1 MRLTLNKT
9 RRNMALLL
17 SVALIGAVL
26 GFPTAAT
33 AADPTCTTA
42 AAVTTCTGETS
53 DTAKYEVRVPD
64 DFNGTL
70 LLWSHGYTY
79 VAKIPAQIPLL
90 GGAGN
95 DLRATI
101 APGAPDSMVTANAL
115 LNQGYALAGS
125 GFAVPGWNAE
135 SAVKTNVE
143 LLGIVKKKFPKIKRT
158 VAWGASLGGTITQR
172 LAETNPKLIDAALP
186 VMAFNNLDKVTG
198 SNGGYGTDAVW
209 LFKMFFD
216 PTIKGFG
223 YTAGPAGFG
232 EAAVDFGKVLA
243 AVVAIQGG
251 LAKSGADTWPATAT
265 LVPAAVK
272 AALPARSA
280 LLMVGL
286 LSGMPMRSTSF
297 DGVTG
302 TPIDTS
308 SIAAASASTSA
319 ATGFSLAVQPALAV
333 AENMVN
339 IAGFATFAR
348 FDLESQVGN
357 KNFADNQKTNYAAK
371 LSEEEAA
378 TYNVALS
385 GESGIAG
392 LLQLVAG
399 FQAAAPLKADADALA
414 KFKKLDTLTGQINV
428 PTIAF
433 NNTEE
438 TVEFQPMMSWMIE
451 KANAQ
456 HAAEVAAAKA
466 KKKKAPAKKFAAF
479 WGTPLDEYTKFNAD
493 GTPKQQTFNPG
504 TGHVQFTQT
513 QYMDMVRLGDMAAR
527 LKRLPS
533 AAILDLTR
541 ESDPNWY
548 PTEDFEADTFESI
561 GS

>member
-9 RRNMALLL
+9 RRNLALLL

-26 GFPTAAT
+26 GFPSAAT

-42 AAVTTCTGETS
+42 SAVTTCTGETS
-53 DTAKYEVRVPD
+53 DKAKYEVRVPD

-70 LLWSHGYTY
+70 LLWSHGYVY
-79 VAKIPAQIPLL
+79 VLPMPAALAPVL
-90 GGAGN
+90 GKGA

-101 APGAPDSMVTANAL
+101 APGAPDDMKFANAL

-125 GFAVPGWNAE
+125 GFATPGWNAE

-143 LLGIVKKKFPKIKRT
+143 LLDIVKKKFPKIKRT
-158 VAWGASLGGTITQR
+158 VAWGPSLGGTITQR

-186 VMAFNNLDKVTG
+186 IMAFNNLDKVIG
-198 SNGGYGTDAVW
+198 SNGGYGTDAIW
-209 LFKMFFD
+209 LFKMLFD
-216 PTIKGFG
+216 PSIKGFG
-223 YTAGPAGFG
+223 YKPGVEGWG
-232 EAAVDFGKVLA
+232 EAALDFDKTYKAALA
-243 AVVAIQGG
+243 IAGNI
-251 LAKSGADTWPATAT
+251 AKSGADTWPATAT

-272 AALPARSA
+272 AQIPARSA
-280 LLMVGL
+280 LLLVALLAGL
-286 LSGMPMRSTSF
+286 PLRSASY

-308 SIAAASASTSA
+308 SAEAASASTSA
-319 ATGFSLAVQPALAV
+319 ATGFSLAVQPALATV
-333 AENMVN
+333 ENILNV
-339 IAGFATFAR
+339 AGFAYFAR
-348 FDLESQVGN
+348 YDVEQQTGG
-357 KNFADNQKTNYAAK
+357 KNFADNQKVDYAKK
-371 LSEEEAA
+371 LSDEERAEH
-378 TYNVALS
+378 NVALS
-385 GESGIAG
+385 GEAAIDG
-392 LLQLVAG
+392 LLQVIAG
-399 FQAAAPLKADADALA
+399 FQKAAPLVGDAESI
-414 KFKKLDTLTGQINV
+414 KKLQALDTMTGQVNV

-456 HAAEVAAAKA
+456 HAAAVAAAKA

-479 WGTPLDEYTKFNAD
+479 WGTPLDEYTKFDAKGPVTQT
-493 GTPKQQTFNPG
+493 GTAG
-504 TGHVQFTQT
+504 TSHVQFTFPQW
-513 QYMDMVRLGDMAAR
+513 MDIVRLGDMAPR
-527 LKRLPS
+527 LKKLPS
-533 AAILDLTR
+533 ASILQLTR

-548 PTEDFEADTFESI
+548 PSEDFDADTFASI

>member
-1 MRLTLNKT
+1 
-9 RRNMALLL
+9 MALLL

-33 AADPTCTTA
+33 AADPTCKTE

-79 VAKIPAQIPLL
+79 VAKIPQQVPLL

-158 VAWGASLGGTITQR
+158 VAWGESLGGTITQR

-186 VMAFNNLDKVTG
+186 IMAFNNLDKVTG

-232 EAAVDFGKVLA
+232 EAAQDFGKVLA

-251 LAKSGADTWPATAT
+251 LTKTGAATWPATAT

-272 AALPARSA
+272 EALPARSA

-348 FDLESQVGN
+348 YDLESQVGN

-385 GESGIAG
+385 GEAGVAG

-414 KFKKLDTLTGQINV
+414 KFKKLDTMTGQINV

-433 NNTEE
+433 NNVEE

-456 HAAEVAAAKA
+456 HAAAVAAAKA

-479 WGTPLDEYTKFNAD
+479 WGTPLDEYTQFNAD
-493 GTPKQQTFNPG
+493 GTPKQQAFNAG

-513 QYMDMVRLGDMAAR
+513 QWMDMVRLGDMAAR
-527 LKRLPS
+527 LKKLPS
-533 AAILDLTR
+533 ESILQLTR

-548 PTEDFEADTFESI
+548 PTEDFDADTFESI

>member
-357 KNFADNQKTNYAAK
+357 KNFADNQRTNYAAK

-399 FQAAAPLKADADALA
+399 FQAAAPLKGDAETLA
-414 KFKKLDTLTGQINV
+414 KFKKLDTMTGQINV

-433 NNTEE
+433 NNVEE

-456 HAAEVAAAKA
+456 RAAEVAAAKA

-479 WGTPLDEYTKFNAD
+479 WGQPLDEYTVFNAD
-493 GTPKQQTFNPG
+493 LTPKQQAFNAG

-513 QYMDMVRLGDMAAR
+513 QWMDMVRLGDMAAR
-527 LKRLPS
+527 LKKLPS
-533 AAILDLTR
+533 AAILQLTR

-548 PTEDFEADTFESI
+548 PTEDFDADTFESI

>member
-26 GFPTAAT
+26 GFPSAAT

-42 AAVTTCTGETS
+42 EKVTTCTGETS

-79 VAKIPAQIPLL
+79 VAKIPAQVPLL

-143 LLGIVKKKFPKIKRT
+143 LLGIVKKKFPQIKRT

-223 YTAGPAGFG
+223 YSAGPAGFG

-251 LAKSGADTWPATAT
+251 LTKSGADTWPATAT

-308 SIAAASASTSA
+308 SVEAASASTSA
-319 ATGFSLAVQPALAV
+319 ATGFALALQPALAV

-348 FDLESQVGN
+348 YDLESQVGN

-385 GESGIAG
+385 GEAGIAG

-399 FQAAAPLKADADALA
+399 FQAAAPLKGDADTLA
-414 KFKKLDTLTGQINV
+414 KFKKLDTMTGQINV

-456 HAAEVAAAKA
+456 YAAEVAAAKA

-479 WGTPLDEYTKFNAD
+479 WGTPLDEYTQFNAD
-493 GTPKQQTFNPG
+493 GTPKQQAFNPG

-513 QYMDMVRLGDMAAR
+513 QWMDMVRLGDMAAR

-533 AAILDLTR
+533 EAILNLTR

>member
-158 VAWGASLGGTITQR
+158 VAWGSSLGGTITQR

-223 YTAGPAGFG
+223 YTAGPVGFG

-357 KNFADNQKTNYAAK
+357 KNFADNQRTNYAAK

-399 FQAAAPLKADADALA
+399 FQAAAPLKGDAETLA
-414 KFKKLDTLTGQINV
+414 KFKKLDTMTGQINV

-433 NNTEE
+433 NNVEE

-456 HAAEVAAAKA
+456 RAAEVAAAKA
-466 KKKKAPAKKFAAF
+466 KKKKAPAKKFATF
-479 WGTPLDEYTKFNAD
+479 WGQPLDEYTVFNAD
-493 GTPKQQTFNPG
+493 GTPKQQAFNAG

-513 QYMDMVRLGDMAAR
+513 QWMDMVRLGDMAAR
-527 LKRLPS
+527 LKKLPS
-533 AAILDLTR
+533 AAILQLTR

-548 PTEDFEADTFESI
+548 PTEDFDADTFESI

>member
-1 MRLTLNKT
+1 
-9 RRNMALLL
+9 MALLL

-232 EAAVDFGKVLA
+232 EAAVDFVKVLA

-399 FQAAAPLKADADALA
+399 FQAAAPLKGDAETLA
-414 KFKKLDTLTGQINV
+414 KFKKLDTMTGQINV

-433 NNTEE
+433 NNVEE

-456 HAAEVAAAKA
+456 RAAEVAAAKA

-479 WGTPLDEYTKFNAD
+479 WGQPLDEYTVFNAD
-493 GTPKQQTFNPG
+493 LTPKQQAFNAG

-513 QYMDMVRLGDMAAR
+513 QWMDMVRLGDMAAR
-527 LKRLPS
+527 LKKLPS
-533 AAILDLTR
+533 AAILQLTR

-548 PTEDFEADTFESI
+548 PTEDFDADTFESI

>member
-33 AADPTCTTA
+33 AADPTCKTE

-79 VAKIPAQIPLL
+79 VAKIPQQVPLL

-186 VMAFNNLDKVTG
+186 IMAFNNLDKVTG

-216 PTIKGFG
+216 PSIKGFG

-232 EAAVDFGKVLA
+232 EAAQDFGKVLA

-251 LAKSGADTWPATAT
+251 LTKTGAATWPATAT

-272 AALPARSA
+272 DALPARSA

-348 FDLESQVGN
+348 YDLESQVGN

-385 GESGIAG
+385 GEAGVAG

-414 KFKKLDTLTGQINV
+414 KFKKLDTMTGQINV

-433 NNTEE
+433 NNVEE

-456 HAAEVAAAKA
+456 HAAAVAAAKA

-479 WGTPLDEYTKFNAD
+479 WGTPLDEYTQFNAD
-493 GTPKQQTFNPG
+493 GTPKQQAFNAG

-513 QYMDMVRLGDMAAR
+513 QWMDMVRLGDMAAR
-527 LKRLPS
+527 LKKLPS
-533 AAILDLTR
+533 ESILQLTR
-541 ESDPNWY
+541 ESDPN
-548 PTEDFEADTFESI
+548 
-561 GS
+561 

>member
-17 SVALIGAVL
+17 SVALVGAVL
-26 GFPTAAT
+26 GFPSAAT

-42 AAVTTCTGETS
+42 SAVTTCTGETS
-53 DTAKYEVRVPD
+53 DTAKYEIRVPD

-79 VAKIPAQIPLL
+79 VAKIPAQVPVL
-90 GGAGN
+90 GGSGN

-101 APGAPDSMVTANAL
+101 APGAPDDMKIANAL

-143 LLGIVKKKFPKIKRT
+143 LLGITKKKFTSIKRT
-158 VAWGASLGGTITQR
+158 VAWGPSLGGTITQR

-186 VMAFNNLDKVTG
+186 IMAFNNIDKVTG

-232 EAAVDFGKVLA
+232 EAAADFGKILA

-251 LAKSGADTWPATAT
+251 LSKPSVADTWPATAS

-280 LLMVGL
+280 LLMIGL
-286 LSGMPMRSTSF
+286 LSGMPLRSSSF

-348 FDLESQVGN
+348 YDLETQVGN
-357 KNFADNQKTNYAAK
+357 KNFADNQNVDYAKK
-371 LSEEEAA
+371 LSEDERA

-385 GESGIAG
+385 GEAGIDG
-392 LLQLVAG
+392 LLALVAG
-399 FQAAAPLKADADALA
+399 FKQAAPLKADADALA
-414 KFKKLDTLTGQINV
+414 KLKKLDTMTGQINV

-456 HAAEVAAAKA
+456 HAAAVAAAKA

-479 WGTPLDEYTKFNAD
+479 WGQPLDEYTKFNAAGPVVQSD
-493 GTPKQQTFNPG
+493 TPG
-504 TGHVQFTQT
+504 TGHVKFSFPQW
-513 QYMDMVRLGDMAAR
+513 MDIVRLGDMTAR

-533 AAILDLTR
+533 QAILDLTR

-548 PTEDFEADTFESI
+548 PTEDFDADTFESI

>member
-1 MRLTLNKT
+1 
-9 RRNMALLL
+9 MALLL
-17 SVALIGAVL
+17 SVALVGAVL
-26 GFPTAAT
+26 GFPSAAT

-42 AAVTTCTGETS
+42 SAVTTCTGETS
-53 DTAKYEVRVPD
+53 DTAKYEIRVPD

-79 VAKIPAQIPLL
+79 VAKIPAQVPVL
-90 GGAGN
+90 GGSGN

-101 APGAPDSMVTANAL
+101 APGAPDDMKIANAL

-143 LLGIVKKKFPKIKRT
+143 LLGITKKKFTSIKRT
-158 VAWGASLGGTITQR
+158 VAWGPSLGGTITQR

-186 VMAFNNLDKVTG
+186 IMAFNNIDKVTG

-232 EAAVDFGKVLA
+232 EAAADFGKILA

-251 LAKSGADTWPATAT
+251 LSKPSVADTWPATAS

-280 LLMVGL
+280 LLMIGL
-286 LSGMPMRSTSF
+286 LSGMPLRSSSF

-348 FDLESQVGN
+348 YDLETQVGN
-357 KNFADNQKTNYAAK
+357 KNFADNQNVDYAKK
-371 LSEEEAA
+371 LSEDERA

-385 GESGIAG
+385 GEAGIDG
-392 LLQLVAG
+392 LLALVAG
-399 FQAAAPLKADADALA
+399 FKQAAPLKADADALA
-414 KFKKLDTLTGQINV
+414 KLKKLDTMTGQINV

-456 HAAEVAAAKA
+456 HAAAVAAAKA

-479 WGTPLDEYTKFNAD
+479 WGQPLDEYTKFNAAGPVVQSD
-493 GTPKQQTFNPG
+493 TPG
-504 TGHVQFTQT
+504 TGHVKFSFPQW
-513 QYMDMVRLGDMAAR
+513 MDIVRLGDMTAR

-533 AAILDLTR
+533 QAILDLTR

-548 PTEDFEADTFESI
+548 PTEDFDADTFESI

>member
-1 MRLTLNKT
+1 
-9 RRNMALLL
+9 MALLL

-33 AADPTCTTA
+33 AADPTCKTE

-79 VAKIPAQIPLL
+79 VAKIPQQVPLL

-186 VMAFNNLDKVTG
+186 IMAFNNLDKVTG

-232 EAAVDFGKVLA
+232 EAAQDFGKVLA

-251 LAKSGADTWPATAT
+251 LTKTGAATWPATAT

-272 AALPARSA
+272 EALPARSA

-348 FDLESQVGN
+348 YDLESQVGN

-385 GESGIAG
+385 GEAGVAG

-414 KFKKLDTLTGQINV
+414 KFKKLDTMTGQINV

-433 NNTEE
+433 NNVEE

-456 HAAEVAAAKA
+456 HAAAVAAAKA

-479 WGTPLDEYTKFNAD
+479 WGTPLDEYTQFNAD
-493 GTPKQQTFNPG
+493 GTPKQQAFNAG

-513 QYMDMVRLGDMAAR
+513 QWMDMVRLGDMAAR
-527 LKRLPS
+527 LKKLPS
-533 AAILDLTR
+533 ESILQLTR

-548 PTEDFEADTFESI
+548 PTEDFDADTFESI

>member
-399 FQAAAPLKADADALA
+399 FQAAAPLKGDAETLA
-414 KFKKLDTLTGQINV
+414 KFKKLDTMTGQINV

-433 NNTEE
+433 NNVEE

-479 WGTPLDEYTKFNAD
+479 WGQPLDEYTVFNAD
-493 GTPKQQTFNPG
+493 GTPKQQAFNAG

-513 QYMDMVRLGDMAAR
+513 QWMDMVRLGDMAAR
-527 LKRLPS
+527 LKKLPS
-533 AAILDLTR
+533 AAILQLTR

-548 PTEDFEADTFESI
+548 PTEDFDADTFESI

>member
-1 MRLTLNKT
+1 
-9 RRNMALLL
+9 
-17 SVALIGAVL
+17 
-26 GFPTAAT
+26 
-33 AADPTCTTA
+33 
-42 AAVTTCTGETS
+42 
-53 DTAKYEVRVPD
+53 
-64 DFNGTL
+64 
-70 LLWSHGYTY
+70 
-79 VAKIPAQIPLL
+79 
-90 GGAGN
+90 
-95 DLRATI
+95 
-101 APGAPDSMVTANAL
+101 MVNANAL
-115 LNQGYALAGS
+115 LNMGYALAGS

-186 VMAFNNLDKVTG
+186 IQAFNNIDRVTG

-232 EAAVDFGKVLA
+232 EAAADFGKVLV
-243 AVVAIQGG
+243 AVSAIQAG
-251 LAKSGADTWPATAT
+251 LAKSGADTWPATAA
-265 LVPAAVK
+265 LVPAPVK

-280 LLMVGL
+280 LLMIGL
-286 LSGMPMRSTSF
+286 LSGMPLRSSSF

-308 SIAAASASTSA
+308 SIAAASSSTSA

-348 FDLESQVGN
+348 FDLETQVGN
-357 KNFADNQKTNYAAK
+357 KNFADNQKVDYAKK
-371 LSEEEAA
+371 LSDEERA

-385 GESGIAG
+385 GEAGVDG
-392 LLQLVAG
+392 LLTLIAG
-399 FQAAAPLKADADALA
+399 FQKAAPLVADADALA
-414 KFKKLDTLTGQINV
+414 KLKKLDTMTGQINV

-438 TVEFQPMMSWMIE
+438 TVEYQPMMSWMIE

-456 HAAEVAAAKA
+456 YAAEVAAAKA
-466 KKKKAPAKKFAAF
+466 KKKKTPAKKFAAF
-479 WGTPLDEYTKFNAD
+479 WGQPVDEYTKFSAA
-493 GTPKQQTFNPG
+493 GTPLQQGETPG
-504 TGHVQFTQT
+504 TGHVKYSFSQW
-513 QYMDMVRLGDMAAR
+513 MDMVRLGDMAAR
-527 LKRLPS
+527 LKKLPS
-533 AAILDLTR
+533 DAILQLTR
-541 ESDPNWY
+541 ESDANWY
-548 PTEDFEADTFESI
+548 PTDDFDADTFESI

>member
-17 SVALIGAVL
+17 SAALIGAVI

-79 VAKIPAQIPLL
+79 VSKIPAQVPLL

-172 LAETNPKLIDAALP
+172 LAESNPQLIDAALP
-186 VMAFNNLDKVTG
+186 IQAFNNIDKVTG

-223 YTAGPAGFG
+223 YKAGPEGFG
-232 EAAVDFGKVLA
+232 EAAQDFGKVLA

-251 LAKSGADTWPATAT
+251 LSKSGEDTWPATAT

-272 AALPARSA
+272 AQLPARSA
-280 LLMVGL
+280 LLLIGL

-308 SIAAASASTSA
+308 SVAAASASTSA

-357 KNFADNQKTNYAAK
+357 KNFADNQNVDYAKK
-371 LSEEEAA
+371 LSEEERA

-385 GESGIAG
+385 GETGIAG

-414 KFKKLDTLTGQINV
+414 KLKKLDTMTGQINV

-433 NNTEE
+433 NNVEE

-456 HAAEVAAAKA
+456 YAAEVAAAKA

-479 WGTPLDEYTKFNAD
+479 WGTPLDEYTQFNAD
-493 GTPKQQTFNPG
+493 GTPKQQAFNAG
-504 TGHVQFTQT
+504 TGHVQYTQT
-513 QYMDMVRLGDMAAR
+513 QFMDMVRLGDMAAR

-533 AAILDLTR
+533 DAILQLTR

-548 PTEDFEADTFESI
+548 PADEFDGDTFESI

>member
-26 GFPTAAT
+26 GFPSAAT

-53 DTAKYEVRVPD
+53 DKAKYEVRVPD

-79 VAKIPAQIPLL
+79 VAKIPAQVPLL

-143 LLGIVKKKFPKIKRT
+143 LLGVVKKKFPKIKRT

-186 VMAFNNLDKVTG
+186 IMAFNNIDRVVG

-223 YTAGPAGFG
+223 YSAGPAGFG

-251 LAKSGADTWPATAT
+251 LTKTGADTWPATAT

-348 FDLESQVGN
+348 YDLESQVGN

-385 GESGIAG
+385 GETGVAG

-414 KFKKLDTLTGQINV
+414 KLKKLDTMTGQINV
-428 PTIAF
+428 PTIAI
-433 NNTEE
+433 NNVEE

-456 HAAEVAAAKA
+456 HAAAVAAAKA

-479 WGTPLDEYTKFNAD
+479 WGTPLDEYTQFNAD
-493 GTPKQQTFNPG
+493 GTPKQQAFNAG

-513 QYMDMVRLGDMAAR
+513 QWMDMVRLGDMAAR

-533 AAILDLTR
+533 ESILQLTR

-548 PTEDFEADTFESI
+548 PSEDFDADTFESI

>member
-357 KNFADNQKTNYAAK
+357 KNFADNQRTNYAAK

-399 FQAAAPLKADADALA
+399 FQAAAPLKGDAETLA
-414 KFKKLDTLTGQINV
+414 KFKKLDTMTGQINV

-433 NNTEE
+433 NNVEE

-456 HAAEVAAAKA
+456 RAAEVAAAKA

-479 WGTPLDEYTKFNAD
+479 WGQPLDEYTVFNAD
-493 GTPKQQTFNPG
+493 GTPKQQAFNAG

-513 QYMDMVRLGDMAAR
+513 QWMDMVRLGDMAAR
-527 LKRLPS
+527 LKKLPS
-533 AAILDLTR
+533 AAILQLTR

-548 PTEDFEADTFESI
+548 PTEDFDADTFESI

>member
-33 AADPTCTTA
+33 AADPTCKTE

-79 VAKIPAQIPLL
+79 VAKIPQQVPLL

-186 VMAFNNLDKVTG
+186 IMAFNNLDKVTG

-216 PTIKGFG
+216 PSIKGFG

-232 EAAVDFGKVLA
+232 EAAQDFGKVLA

-251 LAKSGADTWPATAT
+251 LTKTGAATWPATAT

-272 AALPARSA
+272 EALPARSA

-348 FDLESQVGN
+348 YDLESQVGN

-378 TYNVALS
+378 SYNVALS
-385 GESGIAG
+385 GEAGVAG

-414 KFKKLDTLTGQINV
+414 KFKKLDTMTGQINV

-433 NNTEE
+433 NNVEE

-456 HAAEVAAAKA
+456 HAAAVAAAKA

-479 WGTPLDEYTKFNAD
+479 WGTPLDEYTQFNAD
-493 GTPKQQTFNPG
+493 GTPKQQAFNAG

-513 QYMDMVRLGDMAAR
+513 QWMDMVRLGDMAAR
-527 LKRLPS
+527 LKKLPS
-533 AAILDLTR
+533 ESILQLTR

-548 PTEDFEADTFESI
+548 PTEDFDADTFESI

>member
-1 MRLTLNKT
+1 
-9 RRNMALLL
+9 MALLL
-17 SVALIGAVL
+17 SVALVGAVL
-26 GFPTAAT
+26 GFPSAAT
-33 AADPTCTTA
+33 AADPDCK
-42 AAVTTCTGETS
+42 VVSEVNVCTGETS
-53 DTAKYEVRVPD
+53 DKALYEIRVPN

-79 VAKIPAQIPLL
+79 VAKIPAQVPLL

-95 DLRATI
+95 DLRPTI
-101 APGAPDSMVTANAL
+101 GPGAPDDMKIANSL

-143 LLGIVKKKFPKIKRT
+143 LIGIIKKKFTQIKRT
-158 VAWGASLGGTITQR
+158 VAWGPSLGGTITQR

-186 VMAFNNLDKVTG
+186 IMAFNNIDKVVG

-232 EAAVDFGKVLA
+232 EAAVDFGKVLS

-251 LAKSGADTWPATAT
+251 LSKSGADTWPKTAT
-265 LVPAAVK
+265 LVPDAVK

-280 LLMVGL
+280 LLLIGL
-286 LSGMPMRSTSF
+286 LSGMPIRSTSF

-308 SIAAASASTSA
+308 SLAAASASTSA

-348 FDLESQVGN
+348 YDLESQVGN
-357 KNFADNQKTNYAAK
+357 KNIADNQKVDYSKK
-371 LSEEEAA
+371 LSDDERA

-385 GESGIAG
+385 GETGIAG

-399 FQAAAPLKADADALA
+399 FQQAAPLKADTDALA
-414 KFKKLDTLTGQINV
+414 KLQKLDTMTGQINV

-433 NNTEE
+433 NNSEE
-438 TVEFQPMMSWMIE
+438 TVEFQPMMSWLIE

-456 HAAEVAAAKA
+456 YAAEVAAAKA

-479 WGTPLDEYTKFNAD
+479 WGVPADEYTQFNAD
-493 GTPKQQTFNPG
+493 GTPKQLSDTPG
-504 TGHVQFTQT
+504 TGHVKFSFPQW
-513 QYMDMVRLGDMAAR
+513 MDMVRLGDMAAR

-533 AAILDLTR
+533 DAILQLTR

-548 PTEDFEADTFESI
+548 PSDEFDADTFASI

>member
-33 AADPTCTTA
+33 AADPTCKTE

-79 VAKIPAQIPLL
+79 VAKIPQQVPLL

-158 VAWGASLGGTITQR
+158 VAWGESLGGTITQR

-186 VMAFNNLDKVTG
+186 IMAFNNLDKVTG

-232 EAAVDFGKVLA
+232 EAAQDFGKVLA

-251 LAKSGADTWPATAT
+251 LTKTGAATWPATAT

-272 AALPARSA
+272 EALPARSA

-348 FDLESQVGN
+348 YDLESQVGN

-385 GESGIAG
+385 GEAGVAG

-414 KFKKLDTLTGQINV
+414 KFKKLDTMTGQINV

-433 NNTEE
+433 NNVEE

-456 HAAEVAAAKA
+456 HAAAVAAAKA

-479 WGTPLDEYTKFNAD
+479 WGTPLDEYTQFNAD
-493 GTPKQQTFNPG
+493 GTPKQQAFNAG

-513 QYMDMVRLGDMAAR
+513 QWMDMVRLGDMAAR
-527 LKRLPS
+527 LKKLPS
-533 AAILDLTR
+533 ESILQLTR

-548 PTEDFEADTFESI
+548 PTEDFDADTFESI

>member
-1 MRLTLNKT
+1 
-9 RRNMALLL
+9 
-17 SVALIGAVL
+17 
-26 GFPTAAT
+26 
-33 AADPTCTTA
+33 
-42 AAVTTCTGETS
+42 
-53 DTAKYEVRVPD
+53 
-64 DFNGTL
+64 
-70 LLWSHGYTY
+70 
-79 VAKIPAQIPLL
+79 
-90 GGAGN
+90 
-95 DLRATI
+95 
-101 APGAPDSMVTANAL
+101 
-115 LNQGYALAGS
+115 
-125 GFAVPGWNAE
+125 
-135 SAVKTNVE
+135 
-143 LLGIVKKKFPKIKRT
+143 LGIVKKKFPKIKRT

-399 FQAAAPLKADADALA
+399 FQAAAPLKGDAETLA
-414 KFKKLDTLTGQINV
+414 KFKKLDTMTGQINV

-433 NNTEE
+433 NNVEE

-456 HAAEVAAAKA
+456 RAAEVAAAKA

-479 WGTPLDEYTKFNAD
+479 WGQPLDEYTVFNAD
-493 GTPKQQTFNPG
+493 GTPKQQAFNAG

-513 QYMDMVRLGDMAAR
+513 QWMDMVRLGDMAAR
-527 LKRLPS
+527 LKKLPS
-533 AAILDLTR
+533 AAILQLTR

-548 PTEDFEADTFESI
+548 PTEDFDADTFESI

>member
-79 VAKIPAQIPLL
+79 VAKIPQQVPLL

-186 VMAFNNLDKVTG
+186 IMAFNNLDKVTG

-216 PTIKGFG
+216 PSIKGFG

-232 EAAVDFGKVLA
+232 EAAQDFGKVLA

-251 LAKSGADTWPATAT
+251 LTKTGAATWPATAT

-272 AALPARSA
+272 EALPARSA

-348 FDLESQVGN
+348 YDLESQVGN

-385 GESGIAG
+385 GEAGVAG

-414 KFKKLDTLTGQINV
+414 KFKKLDTMTGQINV

-433 NNTEE
+433 NNVEE

-456 HAAEVAAAKA
+456 HAAAVAAAKA

-479 WGTPLDEYTKFNAD
+479 WGTPLDEYTQFNAD
-493 GTPKQQTFNPG
+493 GTPKQQAFNAG

-513 QYMDMVRLGDMAAR
+513 QWMDMVRLGDMAAR
-527 LKRLPS
+527 LKKLPS
-533 AAILDLTR
+533 ESILQLTR

-548 PTEDFEADTFESI
+548 PTEDFDADTFESI

>member
-33 AADPTCTTA
+33 AADPTCKTE

-79 VAKIPAQIPLL
+79 VAKIPQQVPLL

-186 VMAFNNLDKVTG
+186 IMAFNNLDKVTG

-232 EAAVDFGKVLA
+232 EAAQDFGKVLA

-251 LAKSGADTWPATAT
+251 LTKTGAATWPATAT

-272 AALPARSA
+272 EALPARSA

-348 FDLESQVGN
+348 YDLESQVGN

-385 GESGIAG
+385 GEAGVAG

-414 KFKKLDTLTGQINV
+414 KFKKLDTMTGQINV

-433 NNTEE
+433 NNVEE
-438 TVEFQPMMSWMIE
+438 TVEFQPMMSWLIE

-456 HAAEVAAAKA
+456 HAAAVAAAKA

-479 WGTPLDEYTKFNAD
+479 WGTPLDEYTQFNAD
-493 GTPKQQTFNPG
+493 GTPKQQAFNAG

-513 QYMDMVRLGDMAAR
+513 QWMDMVRLGDMAAR
-527 LKRLPS
+527 LKKLPS
-533 AAILDLTR
+533 EPILQLTR

-548 PTEDFEADTFESI
+548 PTEDFDADTFESI

>member
-26 GFPTAAT
+26 GFPSAAT

-53 DTAKYEVRVPD
+53 DKAKYEVRVPD

-79 VAKIPAQIPLL
+79 VAKIPAQVPLL

-143 LLGIVKKKFPKIKRT
+143 LLGVVKKKFPKIKRT

-186 VMAFNNLDKVTG
+186 IMAFNNIDRVVG

-223 YTAGPAGFG
+223 YSAGPAGFG

-251 LAKSGADTWPATAT
+251 LTKTGADTWPATAT

-348 FDLESQVGN
+348 YDLESQVGN

-385 GESGIAG
+385 GETGVAG

-414 KFKKLDTLTGQINV
+414 KLKKLDTMTGQINV

-433 NNTEE
+433 NNVEE

-456 HAAEVAAAKA
+456 HAAAVAAAKA

-479 WGTPLDEYTKFNAD
+479 WGTPLDEYTQFNAD
-493 GTPKQQTFNPG
+493 GTPKQQAFNAG

-513 QYMDMVRLGDMAAR
+513 QWMDMVRLGDMAAR

-533 AAILDLTR
+533 ESILQLTR

-548 PTEDFEADTFESI
+548 PSEDFDADTFESI

>member
-399 FQAAAPLKADADALA
+399 FQAAAPLKGDAETLA
-414 KFKKLDTLTGQINV
+414 KFKKLDTMTGQINV

-433 NNTEE
+433 NNVEE

-456 HAAEVAAAKA
+456 RAAEVAAAKA

-479 WGTPLDEYTKFNAD
+479 WGQPLDEYTVFNAD
-493 GTPKQQTFNPG
+493 GTPKQQAFNAG

-513 QYMDMVRLGDMAAR
+513 QWMDMVRLGDMAAR
-527 LKRLPS
+527 LKKLPS
-533 AAILDLTR
+533 AAILQLTR

-548 PTEDFEADTFESI
+548 PTEDFDADTFESI

>member
-1 MRLTLNKT
+1 
-9 RRNMALLL
+9 MALLL

-399 FQAAAPLKADADALA
+399 FQAAAPLKGDAETLA
-414 KFKKLDTLTGQINV
+414 KFKKLDTMTGQINV

-433 NNTEE
+433 NNVEE

-456 HAAEVAAAKA
+456 RAAEVAAAKA

-479 WGTPLDEYTKFNAD
+479 WGQPLDEYTVFNAD
-493 GTPKQQTFNPG
+493 GTPKQQAFNAG

-513 QYMDMVRLGDMAAR
+513 QWMDMVRLGDMAAR
-527 LKRLPS
+527 LKKLPS
-533 AAILDLTR
+533 AAILQLTR

-548 PTEDFEADTFESI
+548 PTEDFDADTFESI

>member
-399 FQAAAPLKADADALA
+399 FQAAAPLKGDAETLA
-414 KFKKLDTLTGQINV
+414 KFKKLDTMTGQINV

-433 NNTEE
+433 NNVEE

-479 WGTPLDEYTKFNAD
+479 WGQPLDEYTVFNAD
-493 GTPKQQTFNPG
+493 LTPKQQAFNAG

-513 QYMDMVRLGDMAAR
+513 QWMDMVRLGDMAAR
-527 LKRLPS
+527 LKKLPS
-533 AAILDLTR
+533 AAILQLTR

-548 PTEDFEADTFESI
+548 PAEDFDADTFESI

>member
-33 AADPTCTTA
+33 AADPTCKTE

-79 VAKIPAQIPLL
+79 VAKIPQQVPLL

-186 VMAFNNLDKVTG
+186 IMAFNNLDKVTG

-232 EAAVDFGKVLA
+232 EAAQDFGKVLA

-251 LAKSGADTWPATAT
+251 LTKTGAATWPATAT

-272 AALPARSA
+272 EALPARSA

-348 FDLESQVGN
+348 YDLESQVGN

-371 LSEEEAA
+371 LAEEEAA
-378 TYNVALS
+378 SYNVALS
-385 GESGIAG
+385 GEAGIAG

-414 KFKKLDTLTGQINV
+414 KFKKLDTMTGQINV

-433 NNTEE
+433 NNVEE
-438 TVEFQPMMSWMIE
+438 TVEFQPMMSWLIE

-456 HAAEVAAAKA
+456 HAAAVAAAKA

-479 WGTPLDEYTKFNAD
+479 WGTPLDEYTQFNAD
-493 GTPKQQTFNPG
+493 GTPKQQAFNAG

-513 QYMDMVRLGDMAAR
+513 QWMDMVRLGDMAAR
-527 LKRLPS
+527 LKKLPS
-533 AAILDLTR
+533 ASILQLTR

-548 PTEDFEADTFESI
+548 PSEDFDADTFASI

>member
-33 AADPTCTTA
+33 AADPTCKTE

-79 VAKIPAQIPLL
+79 VAKIPQQVPLL

-232 EAAVDFGKVLA
+232 EAAQDFGKVLA

-251 LAKSGADTWPATAT
+251 LTKTGAATWPATAT

-272 AALPARSA
+272 EALPARSA

-348 FDLESQVGN
+348 YDLESQVGN

-385 GESGIAG
+385 GEAGVAG

-399 FQAAAPLKADADALA
+399 FQAAAPLKADAEALA
-414 KFKKLDTLTGQINV
+414 KFKKLDTMTGQINV

-433 NNTEE
+433 NNVEE

-456 HAAEVAAAKA
+456 HAAAVAAAKA

-479 WGTPLDEYTKFNAD
+479 WGTPLDEYTQFNAD
-493 GTPKQQTFNPG
+493 GTPKQQAFNAG

-513 QYMDMVRLGDMAAR
+513 QWMDMVRLGDMAAR
-527 LKRLPS
+527 LKKLPS
-533 AAILDLTR
+533 ESILQLTR

-548 PTEDFEADTFESI
+548 PTEDFDADTFESI

>member
-79 VAKIPAQIPLL
+79 VAKIPQQVPLL

-143 LLGIVKKKFPKIKRT
+143 LLDIVKKKFPKIKRT

-186 VMAFNNLDKVTG
+186 IMAFNNLDKVTG

-232 EAAVDFGKVLA
+232 EAAQDFGKVLA

-251 LAKSGADTWPATAT
+251 LTKTGAATWPATAT

-272 AALPARSA
+272 EALPARSA

-348 FDLESQVGN
+348 YDLESQVGN

-385 GESGIAG
+385 GEAGVAG

-414 KFKKLDTLTGQINV
+414 KFKKLDTMTGQINV

-433 NNTEE
+433 NNVEE

-456 HAAEVAAAKA
+456 HAAAVAAAKA

-479 WGTPLDEYTKFNAD
+479 WGTPLDEYTQFNAD
-493 GTPKQQTFNPG
+493 GTPKQQAFNAG

-513 QYMDMVRLGDMAAR
+513 QWMDMVRLGDMAAR
-527 LKRLPS
+527 LKKLPS
-533 AAILDLTR
+533 ESILQLTR

-548 PTEDFEADTFESI
+548 PTEDFDADTFESI

>member
-399 FQAAAPLKADADALA
+399 FQAAAPLKGDAETLA
-414 KFKKLDTLTGQINV
+414 KFKKLDTMTGQINV

-433 NNTEE
+433 NNVEE

-456 HAAEVAAAKA
+456 RAAEVAAAKA
-466 KKKKAPAKKFAAF
+466 KKKKAPAKRFAAF
-479 WGTPLDEYTKFNAD
+479 WGQPLDEYTVFNAD
-493 GTPKQQTFNPG
+493 GTPKQQAFNAG

-513 QYMDMVRLGDMAAR
+513 QWMDMVRLGDMAAR
-527 LKRLPS
+527 LKKLPS
-533 AAILDLTR
+533 AAILQLTR

-548 PTEDFEADTFESI
+548 PTEDFDADTFESI

>member
-1 MRLTLNKT
+1 
-9 RRNMALLL
+9 MALLL

-399 FQAAAPLKADADALA
+399 FQAAAPLKGDAETLA
-414 KFKKLDTLTGQINV
+414 KFKKLDTMTGQINV

-433 NNTEE
+433 NNVEE

-456 HAAEVAAAKA
+456 RAAEVAAAKA

-479 WGTPLDEYTKFNAD
+479 WGQPLDEYTVFNAD
-493 GTPKQQTFNPG
+493 LTPKQQAFNAG

-513 QYMDMVRLGDMAAR
+513 QWMDMVRLGDMAAR
-527 LKRLPS
+527 LKKLPS
-533 AAILDLTR
+533 AAILQLTR

-548 PTEDFEADTFESI
+548 PTEDFDADTFESI

>member
-33 AADPTCTTA
+33 AADPTCTAA

-79 VAKIPAQIPLL
+79 IFKIPAQVPLL
-90 GGAGN
+90 GGAGQ
-95 DLRATI
+95 DLRPTI
-101 APGAPDSMVTANAL
+101 APDAPDSMAMANAL

-125 GFAVPGWNAE
+125 GFATPGWNAE

-143 LLGIVKKKFPKIKRT
+143 LLGIVKKKFPQIKRT
-158 VAWGASLGGTITQR
+158 VAWGPSLGGTITQR

-186 VMAFNNLDKVTG
+186 IQAFNNLDKVIG
-198 SNGGYGTDAVW
+198 SNGGYGTDAIW

-223 YTAGPAGFG
+223 YTPGAAGAQ
-232 EAAVDFGKVLA
+232 EATGDFIKTLTAVS
-243 AVVAIQGG
+243 AIGANI
-251 LAKSGADTWPATAT
+251 AKSGADTWPATAT
-265 LVPAAVK
+265 LVPAQIK
-272 AALPARSA
+272 AAIPARSA
-280 LLMVGL
+280 LLLIAL
-286 LSGMPMRSTSF
+286 LSGLPLRSSSY

-308 SIAAASASTSA
+308 SVAAASASTSA
-319 ATGFSLAVQPALAV
+319 STGFSLAVQPALATI
-333 AENMVN
+333 ENIVN
-339 IAGFATFAR
+339 VAGFAYFAR
-348 FDLESQVGN
+348 YDVEAQTGG
-357 KNFADNQKTNYAAK
+357 KNFADNQNVDYAKK
-371 LSEEEAA
+371 LSDEERA

-385 GESGIAG
+385 GEAGIDAMLQVIAG
-392 LLQLVAG
+392 
-399 FQAAAPLKADADALA
+399 FKAAAPLKGDADSI
-414 KFKKLDTLTGQINV
+414 KKLQALDTMTGKINV

-438 TVEFQPMMSWMIE
+438 TVEFQPMMSWLIE
-451 KANAQ
+451 KANAN
-456 HAAEVAAAKA
+456 HAADVAAAKA

-479 WGTPLDEYTKFNAD
+479 WGTPLDEYTKFDSKGAPV
-493 GTPKQQTFNPG
+493 TQTETPG
-504 TGHVQFTQT
+504 TAHVKYSVPQW
-513 QYMDMVRLGDMAAR
+513 MDMVRLGDMAAR

-533 AAILDLTR
+533 EAILQLTR

-548 PTEDFEADTFESI
+548 PADEFDADTFESI

>member
-1 MRLTLNKT
+1 
-9 RRNMALLL
+9 MALLL

-79 VAKIPAQIPLL
+79 VAKIPQQVPLL

-186 VMAFNNLDKVTG
+186 IMAFNNLDKVTG

-216 PTIKGFG
+216 PSIKGFG

-232 EAAVDFGKVLA
+232 EAAQDFGKVLA

-251 LAKSGADTWPATAT
+251 LTKTGAATWPATAT

-272 AALPARSA
+272 EALPARSA

-348 FDLESQVGN
+348 YDLESQVGN

-385 GESGIAG
+385 GEAGVAG

-414 KFKKLDTLTGQINV
+414 KFKKLDTMTGQINV

-433 NNTEE
+433 NNVEE

-456 HAAEVAAAKA
+456 HAAAVAAAKA

-479 WGTPLDEYTKFNAD
+479 WGTPLDEYTQFNAD
-493 GTPKQQTFNPG
+493 GTPKQQAFNAG

-513 QYMDMVRLGDMAAR
+513 QWMDMVRLGDMAAR
-527 LKRLPS
+527 LKKLPS
-533 AAILDLTR
+533 ESILQLTR

-548 PTEDFEADTFESI
+548 PTEDFDADTFESI

>member
-26 GFPTAAT
+26 GFPSAAT

-53 DTAKYEVRVPD
+53 DKAKYEVRVPD

-79 VAKIPAQIPLL
+79 VAKIPAQVPLL

-143 LLGIVKKKFPKIKRT
+143 LLGVVKKKFPKIKRT

-186 VMAFNNLDKVTG
+186 IMAFNNIDKVVG

-223 YTAGPAGFG
+223 YSAGPAGFG

-251 LAKSGADTWPATAT
+251 LTKTGADTWPATAT

-348 FDLESQVGN
+348 YDLESQVGN

-385 GESGIAG
+385 GETGVAG

-414 KFKKLDTLTGQINV
+414 KLKKLDTMTGQINV

-433 NNTEE
+433 NNVEE

-456 HAAEVAAAKA
+456 HAAAVAAAKA

-479 WGTPLDEYTKFNAD
+479 WGTPLDEYTQFNAD
-493 GTPKQQTFNPG
+493 GTPKQQAFNAG

-513 QYMDMVRLGDMAAR
+513 QWMDMVRLGDMAAR

-533 AAILDLTR
+533 ESILQLTR

-548 PTEDFEADTFESI
+548 PSEDFDADTVESI

>member
-1 MRLTLNKT
+1 
-9 RRNMALLL
+9 MALLL

-456 HAAEVAAAKA
+456 YAAEVAAAKA

>member
-1 MRLTLNKT
+1 
-9 RRNMALLL
+9 MALLL

-399 FQAAAPLKADADALA
+399 FQAAAPLKGDAETLA
-414 KFKKLDTLTGQINV
+414 KFKKLDTMTGQINV

-433 NNTEE
+433 NNVEE

-456 HAAEVAAAKA
+456 RAAEVAAAKA

-479 WGTPLDEYTKFNAD
+479 WGQPLDEYTVFNAD
-493 GTPKQQTFNPG
+493 GTPKQQAFNAG

-513 QYMDMVRLGDMAAR
+513 QWMDMVRLGYMAAR
-527 LKRLPS
+527 LKKLPS
-533 AAILDLTR
+533 AAILQLTR

-548 PTEDFEADTFESI
+548 PTEDFDADTFESI

>member
-1 MRLTLNKT
+1 
-9 RRNMALLL
+9 MALLL

-357 KNFADNQKTNYAAK
+357 KNFADNQRTNYAAK

-399 FQAAAPLKADADALA
+399 FQAAAPLKGDAETLA
-414 KFKKLDTLTGQINV
+414 KFKKLDTMTGQINV

-433 NNTEE
+433 NNVEE

-479 WGTPLDEYTKFNAD
+479 WGQPLDEYTVFNAD
-493 GTPKQQTFNPG
+493 GTPKQQAFNAG

-513 QYMDMVRLGDMAAR
+513 QWMDMVRLGDMAAR
-527 LKRLPS
+527 LKKLPS
-533 AAILDLTR
+533 AAILQLTR

-548 PTEDFEADTFESI
+548 PTEDFDADTFESI

>member
-33 AADPTCTTA
+33 AADPTCKTE

-79 VAKIPAQIPLL
+79 VAKIPQQVPLL

-186 VMAFNNLDKVTG
+186 IMAFNNLDKVTG

-216 PTIKGFG
+216 PSIKGFG

-232 EAAVDFGKVLA
+232 EAAQDFGKVLA

-251 LAKSGADTWPATAT
+251 LTKTGAATWPATAT

-272 AALPARSA
+272 EALPARSA

-348 FDLESQVGN
+348 YDLESQVGN
-357 KNFADNQKTNYAAK
+357 KNFADSQKTNYAAK

-385 GESGIAG
+385 GEAGVAG

-414 KFKKLDTLTGQINV
+414 KFKKLDTMTGQINV

-433 NNTEE
+433 NNVEE

-456 HAAEVAAAKA
+456 HAAAVAAAKA

-479 WGTPLDEYTKFNAD
+479 WGTPLDEYTQFNAD
-493 GTPKQQTFNPG
+493 GTPKQQAFNAG

-513 QYMDMVRLGDMAAR
+513 QWMDMVRLGDMAAR
-527 LKRLPS
+527 LKKLPS
-533 AAILDLTR
+533 ESILQLTR

-548 PTEDFEADTFESI
+548 PTEDFDADTFESI

>member
-33 AADPTCTTA
+33 AADPTCKTE

-79 VAKIPAQIPLL
+79 VAKIPQQVPLL

-158 VAWGASLGGTITQR
+158 VAWGSSLGGTITQR

-186 VMAFNNLDKVTG
+186 IMAFNNLDKVTG

-232 EAAVDFGKVLA
+232 EAAQDFGKVLA

-251 LAKSGADTWPATAT
+251 LTKTGAATWPATAT

-272 AALPARSA
+272 EALPARSA

-348 FDLESQVGN
+348 YDLESQVGN

-385 GESGIAG
+385 GEAGVAG

-414 KFKKLDTLTGQINV
+414 KFKKLDTMTGQINV

-433 NNTEE
+433 NNVEE

-456 HAAEVAAAKA
+456 HAAAVAAAKA

-479 WGTPLDEYTKFNAD
+479 WGTPLDEYTQFNAD
-493 GTPKQQTFNPG
+493 GTPKQQAFNAG

-513 QYMDMVRLGDMAAR
+513 QWMDMVRLGDMAAR
-527 LKRLPS
+527 LKKLPS
-533 AAILDLTR
+533 ESILQLTR

-548 PTEDFEADTFESI
+548 PTEDFDADTFESI